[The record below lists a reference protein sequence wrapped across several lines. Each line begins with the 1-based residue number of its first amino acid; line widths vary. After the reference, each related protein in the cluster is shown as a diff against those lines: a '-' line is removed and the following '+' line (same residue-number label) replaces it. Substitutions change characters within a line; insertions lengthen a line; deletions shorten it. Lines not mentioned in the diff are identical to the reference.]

1 MATFI
6 HSRPRSTDITAMP
19 STWLKLTIHS
29 ATMHH
34 ERCSRE
40 IDGKAIAIDPGYL
53 KLVHGGKH
61 TVKHK
66 SQRSTKTCS
75 ASKSLNIPYI

>member
-53 KLVHGGKH
+53 T
-61 TVKHK
+61 TVCLQPILKVINHCAAYD
-66 SQRSTKTCS
+66 RDRR
-75 ASKSLNIPYI
+75 